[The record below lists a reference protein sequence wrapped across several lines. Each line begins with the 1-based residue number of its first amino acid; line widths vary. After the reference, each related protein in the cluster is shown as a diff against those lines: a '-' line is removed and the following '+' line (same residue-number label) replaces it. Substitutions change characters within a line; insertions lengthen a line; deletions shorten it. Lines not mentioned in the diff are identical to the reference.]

1 MKRATCN
8 TCLRSL
14 ALDAMHK
21 RGQGTQTCRQCALGN
36 RAADHTRAPR
46 VPDPLNLAASAWRH
60 AAQPAHH
67 APAL

>member
-1 MKRATCN
+1 MKRATCS

-14 ALDAMHK
+14 SLGAMVQ

-36 RAADHTRAPR
+36 RAADHARAPR
-46 VPDPLNLAASAWRH
+46 LPDPLNLAASAWRH
-60 AAQPAHH
+60 AAQPAHL